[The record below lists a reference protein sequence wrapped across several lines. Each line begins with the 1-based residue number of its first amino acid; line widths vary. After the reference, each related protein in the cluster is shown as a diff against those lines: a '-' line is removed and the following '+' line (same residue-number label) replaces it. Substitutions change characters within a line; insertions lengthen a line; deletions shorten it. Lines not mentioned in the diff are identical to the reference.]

1 MMGDTHVELSAMSV
15 KRENN
20 ADDFGVMQAIMQDIF
35 VIGLRLLSICS
46 LLFLRNYSCSD
57 RFHSRNTHAR

>member
-1 MMGDTHVELSAMSV
+1 MNVNE

-20 ADDFGVMQAIMQDIF
+20 ADFGVMQAIMQDIF

-46 LLFLRNYSCSD
+46 LLFSRNYSCSD
-57 RFHSRNTHAR
+57 RFDPHSTHADSAR